1 LGLLLHRAEHS
12 VVPACV
18 RARPDGCPDEPVP
31 AAEALDQLQ
40 ADAARLEPNESDAWD
55 GARRGEAADVHHQL
69 QTLLAA
75 EDAGKSADPER
86 AVPVQ
91 DASFLPE
98 LPLGPL
104 ALAEQD
110 AVAELYTPD
119 EARSAEQ
126 SCAAQVAAAR
136 QQPAARTDAVYSGLR
151 ERQAARKRSSMA
163 PWAQAE

>member
-1 LGLLLHRAEHS
+1 
-12 VVPACV
+12 V
-18 RARPDGCPDEPVP
+18 RARPAGCPDEQVP
-31 AAEALDQLQ
+31 AAEALDQRQ

-86 AVPVQ
+86 VARAPG
-91 DASFLPE
+91 ASFPPQ
-98 LPLGPL
+98 LPLAVL
-104 ALAEQD
+104 VLVEQD

-136 QQPAARTDAVYSGLR
+136 QQPAARTDAVHSGLR